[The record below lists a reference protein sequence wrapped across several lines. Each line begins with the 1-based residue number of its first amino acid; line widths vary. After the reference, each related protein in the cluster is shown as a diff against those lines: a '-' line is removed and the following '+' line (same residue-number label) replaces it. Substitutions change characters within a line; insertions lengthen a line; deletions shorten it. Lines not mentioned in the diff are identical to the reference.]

1 LNRAPELDKQ
11 SVRTTR
17 TKSTAVSRLGSLAKQ
32 QVVLEAMPS
41 YQKYKQSVNN
51 IFDLIDRDQ
60 FDQLTDIS
68 KDLYVNEVDLSKL
81 N

>member
-1 LNRAPELDKQ
+1 
-11 SVRTTR
+11 
-17 TKSTAVSRLGSLAKQ
+17 
-32 QVVLEAMPS
+32 MPS